1 MRPILKS
8 AFLLILLCSCGK
20 KETEELCPRF
30 FNSTPGTL
38 NIITY
43 VKSNGRTETVAPNS
57 LSSVWM
63 VPYTLDILEGINLHD
78 SISVYDDDSHLI
90 CKFTKTSSFNY
101 RGNPFTDRDKWLYQG
116 VRKVKRLTQTI
127 TYVNL
132 HEYWFRIEYDSII
145 VSP

>member
-8 AFLLILLCSCGK
+8 AFLLILLCSCCK

-43 VKSNGRTETVAPNS
+43 VKSNGSTEKVAPNS

-101 RGNPFTDRDKWLYQG
+101 RDNPFTDRDKWLYQG
-116 VRKVKRLTQTI
+116 IRKVKRLTQTI

-145 VSP
+145 VHK